1 MLEQVAA
8 ALDRGEYN
16 IAAEMITPLL
26 EEQPNNYQVQ
36 LYAARLLEETEQPD
50 AALQLYQNIL
60 QQGINSKALAEAR
73 QGIARI
79 AKQQERGREQVLQQV
94 QAQGQERPE
103 TGVLILEPIP
113 VEQKQAAAPKFG
125 QIMNL
130 DLYSARLQLPS
141 RSWRLYR
148 SGKMGELDFYQQQL
162 QQAEIPSFCVSLAD
176 IKSVVVFQ
184 VNYMQLFDREVK
196 IFCTDDRSKKFSFR
210 FSWSEVTQVVTGLLP
225 IFEEVLDGDSRNRTK
240 RKPKVLDYV
249 DMCDLQIGGRR
260 TIFRLCA
267 QTYEFKE
274 HQQLAVANANN
285 EMLTGDLSNYL
296 NRNANTGILTGDLS
310 GIVNCSDSDGMFDDD
325 LRSGILTGDL
335 SGIVNYPRSGGMFDD
350 DIRSGILTG
359 DLSNSLKTGILNKSM
374 IPYTSHNNWQSL
386 IAHIKREVPAAKD
399 QNQFTPFAD
408 TALGYPELLQH
419 IHPHIKLLR
428 RADSHWDRVFQLYSA
443 LSLCQYEQLYQ
454 THASAMQTQPDIE
467 NLTQQQSWRQDLYQ
481 PETGMEEYN

>member
-1 MLEQVAA
+1 MLEQVAT
-8 ALDRGEYN
+8 ALDRGEYT
-16 IAAEMITPLL
+16 IAAEMINPLL
-26 EEQPNNYQVQ
+26 AEQPDNYQLQ
-36 LYAARLLEETEQPD
+36 LYAARLQEETDQLD
-50 AALQLYQNIL
+50 AALQIYQIIL
-60 QQGINSKALAEAR
+60 QQRINSKALAAAR

-79 AKQQERGREQVLQQV
+79 AVQQEKGRDQALEQV
-94 QAQGQERPE
+94 QAKGQERPE
-103 TGVLILEPIP
+103 TGVLILEPIS
-113 VEQKQAAAPKFG
+113 VEQKQTAAQKFG

-176 IKSVVVFQ
+176 IKSVVVLQ

-196 IFCTDDRSKKFSFR
+196 IFCTDDRAKKFSFR

-240 RKPKVLDYV
+240 RKPKVLDYA

-285 EMLTGDLSNYL
+285 EMLTGDLSSYL

-310 GIVNCSDSDGMFDDD
+310 VFLNCSDSDGMFDDD

-335 SGIVNYPRSGGMFDD
+335 SVFLNCSDSDGMFDD
-350 DIRSGILTG
+350 DLRSGILTG

-386 IAHIKREVPAAKD
+386 IAHIKREIPDTKD

-419 IHPHIKLLR
+419 IHPYIKLLR
-428 RADSHWDRVFQLYSA
+428 RADSLWDRVFQLYSA
-443 LSLCQYEQLYQ
+443 LSLCQYEQLHQ
-454 THASAMQTQPDIE
+454 TQASAMQTQPEIE
-467 NLTQQQSWRQDLYQ
+467 NLSQQQSLSQDLYRS
-481 PETGMEEYN
+481 ETGMAEYN

>member
-1 MLEQVAA
+1 MLEQVVA
-8 ALDRGEYN
+8 ALDRGEYT
-16 IAAEMITPLL
+16 IAAEMITSLL
-26 EEQPNNYQVQ
+26 AEQPDNYQVQ
-36 LYAARLLEETEQPD
+36 LYATRLLEETEQTE
-50 AALQLYQNIL
+50 AALQSYQNIL

-79 AKQQERGREQVLQQV
+79 AEQQERGREQISKQV

-113 VEQKQAAAPKFG
+113 VEQKQAAAHKFG

-176 IKSVVVFQ
+176 IKSVVVLQ

-210 FSWSEVTQVVTGLLP
+210 FKWSEVTQVVTGLLP

-240 RKPKVLDYV
+240 RKPKVLDYA

-285 EMLTGDLSNYL
+285 EMLTGDLSSYL

-310 GIVNCSDSDGMFDDD
+310 VFLNCSDSDGMFDDD
-325 LRSGILTGDL
+325 L
-335 SGIVNYPRSGGMFDD
+335 
-350 DIRSGILTG
+350 RSGILTG

-386 IAHIKREVPAAKD
+386 IAHIKREIPDTKD

-419 IHPHIKLLR
+419 IHPYIKLLR
-428 RADSHWDRVFQLYSA
+428 RADSLWDRVFQLYSA
-443 LSLCQYEQLYQ
+443 LSLCQYEQLHQ
-454 THASAMQTQPDIE
+454 TQASAMQTQPEIE
-467 NLTQQQSWRQDLYQ
+467 NLSQQQSLSQDLYR
-481 PETGMEEYN
+481 PETGMAEYN